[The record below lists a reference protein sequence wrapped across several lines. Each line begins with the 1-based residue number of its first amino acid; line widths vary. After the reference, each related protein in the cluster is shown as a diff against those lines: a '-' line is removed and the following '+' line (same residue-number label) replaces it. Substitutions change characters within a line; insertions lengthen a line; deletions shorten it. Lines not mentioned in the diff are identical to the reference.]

1 MNAVK
6 AYSDYE
12 ANGIR
17 YQCHISHRLDQ
28 QLEQLKAK
36 GAGDNPALSSGNQ
49 SSAGSTV
56 SPQEPSCPS
65 TPSGAHLSSTVD
77 ALGSLSLN
85 DEQQLPK
92 QPASARRVPTVQ
104 QVNNLTQPNGLKP
117 KVDSNGAP
125 PAAMNGHR
133 RGGLPQQPSRQQ
145 GLYPQQNYAYPPSS
159 FPAFLPPQSSY
170 VQQVEDS
177 DFGPLGGRPGGA
189 FLRQRPDNLLAGPYG
204 NFERE
209 NGSGFLPNGF
219 NDRGSNLGKPF
230 VSNSQYIYDDS
241 SFPSNGYSDA
251 PPSMLSFPSG
261 HAYSSGPS
269 GNGQFYEGPGPYMPG
284 DESDSRS
291 FNRGRNQ
298 MADRSQTRSS
308 DFDRAVNP
316 NPMGSAYSIPQDVYR
331 NERPGDEL
339 PLSYFSSVPT
349 NLHHSNQPPMI
360 YNPST
365 FLGPQG
371 GMQIYS
377 MSPIGSNA
385 TLTLQNPLLDNNM
398 YFVQTGPSSLS
409 SPVGTIS
416 PLSQSPA
423 MQVRPLH
430 PLNAFNPLLQSP
442 AMQSPM
448 SQQYHIFSGCDVH
461 YSPMPSRSLEFYG
474 GGFAQADFASKMLMQ
489 TYQRSNPTTGHSN
502 HGGISGRSSGN
513 GSGDL
518 NLDSR
523 AGAQRSAHASGSK
536 ILPYLNQA
544 NSKSTGSH
552 VSSSGSSASEPRGPS
567 RPAATAIAPTLLESP
582 GAAIASATDQIL
594 MSDGEQSC
602 IDSSVNSATIAQ
614 PETEADPELEPTAED
629 VPESSPT
636 TSTTP
641 IVSKPVNKSRK
652 NAVNRALKNMTATV
666 AQPPPFV
673 H

>member
-1 MNAVK
+1 MLSTGSGDPEPMQNTVFVGDLHIHCTEAELQSLFGPFGAISVAAINNLDGYLLRGRSLRDKASKSVGKNQGNSSTDEMDKSPVHFSFISHQNEIVVTEEMLRYMFGKHGKVLDVSIRKLILDHKHQSGYGFVYYSNTPEGTQSALNAVK

-49 SSAGSTV
+49 SS
-56 SPQEPSCPS
+56 
-65 TPSGAHLSSTVD
+65 AHLSSTVD

-117 KVDSNGAP
+117 KVDNNGAP

-133 RGGLPQQPSRQQ
+133 RGGLPQQPPRQQ

-159 FPAFLPPQSSY
+159 FPAFLPPQSSF

-209 NGSGFLPNGF
+209 NGNGFLPNGF

-269 GNGQFYEGPGPYMPG
+269 GNGQFYEGPGPYMPS

-298 MADRSQTRSS
+298 MADCSQTRNS

-474 GGFAQADFASKMLMQ
+474 
-489 TYQRSNPTTGHSN
+489 
-502 HGGISGRSSGN
+502 
-513 GSGDL
+513 
-518 NLDSR
+518 
-523 AGAQRSAHASGSK
+523 
-536 ILPYLNQA
+536 
-544 NSKSTGSH
+544 
-552 VSSSGSSASEPRGPS
+552 
-567 RPAATAIAPTLLESP
+567 
-582 GAAIASATDQIL
+582 
-594 MSDGEQSC
+594 
-602 IDSSVNSATIAQ
+602 
-614 PETEADPELEPTAED
+614 
-629 VPESSPT
+629 
-636 TSTTP
+636 
-641 IVSKPVNKSRK
+641 
-652 NAVNRALKNMTATV
+652 
-666 AQPPPFV
+666 
-673 H
+673 